1 MHLLDHPSPLI
12 LNFMRSSFF
21 SCSLTILLTTLA
33 CSENDPGSEVAAS
46 GGAPGSGG
54 LGNPGAG
61 GDAQSSGGSQDNA
74 SGGAANG
81 SGGDLS
87 GAGGSS
93 SGGSDP
99 LGSGGNSGN
108 NSAFNCPSGSE
119 TGTPNLANKTL
130 TKIEGVPEIVN
141 NGGFLEGP
149 AWYDGK
155 LYVSQVDFTGP
166 PPSSVIFTYTPGGSF
181 TPFIN
186 DAGTIGLAIDGNGR
200 MYAASPKSQGVISY
214 NANDAAAAPVDVAK
228 MSAGKPF
235 NSPNDITVRSDGT
248 VYFTDPPA
256 NCGGSCAQPDVQGVY
271 RVAPDGTINIL
282 SGIQGKP
289 NGIALS
295 PDETTLYVGGDMLT
309 AYPIMA
315 DGSVGAG
322 TTINGVMGTD
332 GLAVD
337 CAGNVYAA
345 LYGQSK
351 IVAVDA
357 SGTLLDGSITIN
369 EVTNL
374 TFGGPENKTLFVTSF
389 GDNRGILST
398 VEMEIPGLPY

>member
-1 MHLLDHPSPLI
+1 
-12 LNFMRSSFF
+12 MRSSFLF
-21 SCSLTILLTTLA
+21 CSLVILTATVA
-33 CSENDPGSEVAAS
+33 CSESNPEPDLGAS
-46 GGAPGSGG
+46 GGATGSGGTGGPGSGG
-54 LGNPGAG
+54 N
-61 GDAQSSGGSQDNA
+61 AQASGGSGSGA
-74 SGGAANG
+74 GPGSGGAG
-81 SGGDLS
+81 QGDSGGATTDS
-87 GAGGSS
+87 GGSNT
-93 SGGSDP
+93 GGSDP
-99 LGSGGNSGN
+99 EGSGGSPDNG
-108 NSAFNCPSGSE
+108 SAFTCPPGSE
-119 TGTPNLANKTL
+119 TGTPVLANKTL
-130 TKIEGVPEIVN
+130 TKVEGVPEIVN

-149 AWYDGK
+149 VWYDGK
-155 LYVSQVDFTGP
+155 LYVSQVDFAGP
-166 PPSSVIFTYTPGGSF
+166 PPSSIIFTYTPGGSF
-181 TPFIN
+181 TPFKT
-186 DAGTIGLAIDGNGR
+186 DAGTIGLAIDAAGR

-214 NANDAAAAPVDVAK
+214 DANDAAAGPVDVAK

-271 RVAPDGTINIL
+271 RVAPNGTVNIL
-282 SGIQGKP
+282 PGTQGKP

-295 PDETTLYVGGDMLT
+295 PDEMTLYIGGDMLT
-309 AYPIMA
+309 AYPVMA
-315 DGSVGAG
+315 DGSIGAG
-322 TTINGVMGTD
+322 TTIAGVTATD
-332 GLAVD
+332 GIAVD

-357 SGTLLDGSITIN
+357 SGTLLEGSIAIS